1 MPGVVVEAGASVEYA
16 IIGENTVVHAGARVG
31 ASPAPG
37 ADKCITTIGPSL
49 EIPAGSTVKVGAM
62 ISTSEEV

>member
-1 MPGVVVEAGASVEYA
+1 MKRVVSIVLLLLLLPALPA
-16 IIGENTVVHAGARVG
+16 

-49 EIPAGSTVKVGAM
+49 EIPARSTVTVGAM

>member
-1 MPGVVVEAGASVEYA
+1 MPGVVVEPGASVEYA
-16 IIGENTVVHAGARVG
+16 IVGERTVIRAGARVG

-37 ADKCITTIGPSL
+37 DEKCITTIGPDI

-62 ISTSEEV
+62 ISNSEEV